1 MSLEVFK
8 MTNVVKN
15 STILTQYDI
24 TNLLQ
29 RFGGKNQQYVEIV
42 DVQKNL
48 QTINKYPLLKDIS
61 LSVQT
66 QSLPQRMTKSK

>member
-66 QSLPQRMTKSK
+66 QSLPQRMSKSK